1 MKEAPQQISKIKE
14 YYEER
19 SKNFRGQAAVS
30 MPDQLLIDLENQT
43 LRKYLTRRGSLLDA
57 GCANGYST
65 LEFAKASLSI
75 SVRGVDYSEAMVQ
88 DAKGLLTKSPRQ
100 IQKRVSFGF
109 GDVLC
114 LKEKDSRYD
123 QVVSKRCIINLPS
136 WELQQKAL
144 QEFIRVLKPKGTLL
158 LSEASAQGWRNMN
171 RLRKE
176 FGLNEI
182 PQPWHNLYLDE
193 EKFFPYL
200 KPWMKLV
207 ENINFSSTY
216 YIGSRVFQPFI
227 IGKDKEPR
235 FDSEINKLF
244 TLFPSV
250 GDYGTQK
257 LYIFQKR
264 PS

>member
-1 MKEAPQQISKIKE
+1 MKEAAQQIGKIKE

-19 SKNFRGQAAVS
+19 SKNFHGQAIVS
-30 MPDQLLIDLENQT
+30 MPDQLLINLENQV
-43 LRKYLTRRGSLLDA
+43 LRKYLTRRGPLLDV

-65 LEFAKASLSI
+65 LEFAKTRPSI
-75 SVRGVDYSEAMVQ
+75 SVRGVDYSESMIQ
-88 DAKGLLTKSPRQ
+88 DAKELLAKSPRQ
-100 IQKRVSFGF
+100 FQKRVSFGI
-109 GDVLC
+109 GDVLG
-114 LKEKDSRYD
+114 LKEKKSHYD

-144 QEFIRVLKPKGTLL
+144 QEFIRVLKPQGTLL

-193 EKFFPYL
+193 EKLFPTL

-216 YIGSRVFQPFI
+216 YIGSRVLQPFI
-227 IGKDKEPR
+227 IGKDKEPC

-244 TLFPSV
+244 TLFPNV

-257 LYIFQKR
+257 LYVFRKE
-264 PS
+264 SS